1 MGDGLPNLVILGL
14 GDFLI
19 ARSAGNGE
27 LSSVCSAA
35 PTRLPAQNPAS
46 SSHWATASM
55 DFAPSAG
62 NRTFV
67 LYLHHVCKS
76 CFGYSWL
83 HLCPGLSAKRS
94 QRSLCTSSCHAATP
108 RSLIYTD
115 CPLLTLTTVQAGRM
129 FHATTGDLKI
139 IARTAKCPDMPKC
152 S

>member
-55 DFAPSAG
+55 DFAPYAG
-62 NRTFV
+62 NRNFV
-67 LYLHHVCKS
+67 L
-76 CFGYSWL
+76 
-83 HLCPGLSAKRS
+83 
-94 QRSLCTSSCHAATP
+94 
-108 RSLIYTD
+108 
-115 CPLLTLTTVQAGRM
+115 
-129 FHATTGDLKI
+129 
-139 IARTAKCPDMPKC
+139 
-152 S
+152 